1 MAEMN
6 KIQSFKTF
14 SQLKAEE
21 KEIQLQEEAK
31 GKREQ
36 LITKIGE
43 TLAEMDITSFDELS
57 EEQKQALI
65 AKLFNEEI
73 KEVEAEESIEE
84 GNAFIFAA
92 AKAKQDGKSEF
103 EFNGKTYKVTLK
115 KDTGLKESYQLL
127 ITEATRWQF
136 GIIDKA
142 GNIES
147 NYVHFDGYPSSV
159 IPQIKGMDAKKVRE
173 ILKNSEMGGMSSL
186 TEPYNDSQE
195 STINKGTVKN
205 IKKYLKEVESGAG
218 AEYVYLFDEKSGKW
232 VGADTYVDKD
242 LKPVDQIEES
252 VVTEA
257 NYSLSKLE
265 DMGFKAGEDYF
276 EKVKALLKN
285 GPDLKAYKNG
295 FTQGF
300 VDNAAA
306 YGVKESVVTEGAK
319 EDALYKKQQLAR
331 LKDAKKDSESTKRLL
346 ALQQKQTQARIK
358 KANEEE
364 SVVTEGK
371 KVKVTK
377 KDIEDIEDSGN
388 IDIAYR
394 KAMAILTSLVE
405 SVVTEGKDDFMARY
419 KDTNINLKKGYKHL
433 NDEELNQLYLELG
446 EFIADNKLKVKDATL
461 VFESEVTE
469 AEVKS
474 DEDFKEYAETVL
486 KKAFG
491 EDYDEA
497 KAGEVI
503 NGLTSKYSGDYGAMV
518 GALQSSLD

>member
-31 GKREQ
+31 GKRDQ
-36 LITKIGE
+36 LVAKISE

-57 EEQKQALI
+57 EEQKKALV

-73 KEVEAEESIEE
+73 KEVEAEEVEAEKSIEE

-92 AKAKQDGKSEF
+92 AKAKQAGESEF
-103 EFNGKTYKVTLK
+103 EFKGKTYKVTLK
-115 KDTGLKESYQLL
+115 ADVGLKESYQLL

-159 IPQIKGMDAKKVRE
+159 LPQIKGMDAKKVRE
-173 ILKNSEMGGMSSL
+173 ILKNSEMGGMSTL
-186 TEPYNDSQE
+186 EKPYNDSEE

-232 VGADTYVDKD
+232 VGADTYVDKA

-276 EKVKALLKN
+276 EKVKGLLKN
-285 GPDLKAYKNG
+285 GPDLKAYKKG

-306 YGVKESVVTEGAK
+306 YGVKESVVTEGKTLKKGDKVKFKDGSSIYIVGPKGDGYDYKDGREIGHHPREWFDMMLSTGKAMIESNVQESVVTEAK
-319 EDALYKKQQLAR
+319 GFKNTEDFEAF
-331 LKDAKKDSESTKRLL
+331 LKEIDSMPE
-346 ALQQKQTQARIK
+346 AQIK
-358 KANEEE
+358 KIMGRDYIDTPGFYEDEKDDYEDVIDFMMSNMGRKEFEKLQDWWENNVEE
-364 SVVTEGK
+364 SVVTE
-371 KVKVTK
+371 
-377 KDIEDIEDSGN
+377 
-388 IDIAYR
+388 
-394 KAMAILTSLVE
+394 
-405 SVVTEGKDDFMARY
+405 
-419 KDTNINLKKGYKHL
+419 
-433 NDEELNQLYLELG
+433 
-446 EFIADNKLKVKDATL
+446 
-461 VFESEVTE
+461 
-469 AEVKS
+469 AEIKS
-474 DEDFKEYAETVL
+474 DDEFKEYAETVL

-503 NGLTSKYSGDYGAMV
+503 DGLTSKYSGDYGAMV

>member
-14 SQLKAEE
+14 SQLKAEQ

-57 EEQKQALI
+57 EEQKQTLV

-73 KEVEAEESIEE
+73 KEIEAEESKSENSIKE

-127 ITEATRWQF
+127 ITESTRWQF

-142 GNIES
+142 GKIES
-147 NYVHFDGYPSSV
+147 NYVHYDGYPSSV
-159 IPQIKGMDAKKVRE
+159 LPQIKGMDAKKVRE

-195 STINKGTVKN
+195 STIATGTVKN
-205 IKKYLKEVESGAG
+205 IKKYLKEVEDKAG
-218 AEYVYLFDEKSGKW
+218 AEYVYLFDERIGKW
-232 VGADTYVDKD
+232 VGADTYTDKD

-265 DMGFKAGEDYF
+265 DMGFSAGEDYF

-306 YGVKESVVTEGAK
+306 YGIKESVVTEGAK

-358 KANEEE
+358 KANEDE
-364 SVVTEGK
+364 
-371 KVKVTK
+371 
-377 KDIEDIEDSGN
+377 
-388 IDIAYR
+388 
-394 KAMAILTSLVE
+394 SLV
-405 SVVTEGKDDFMARY
+405 
-419 KDTNINLKKGYKHL
+419 N
-433 NDEELNQLYLELG
+433 
-446 EFIADNKLKVKDATL
+446 
-461 VFESEVTE
+461 E
-469 AEVKS
+469 AEIKS
-474 DEDFKEYAETVL
+474 DDEFKEYAETVL

-518 GALQSSLD
+518 GALQSSLG

>member
-36 LITKIGE
+36 LVTKIGE

-57 EEQKQALI
+57 EEQKKALV

-73 KEVEAEESIEE
+73 KEVETEESEAEKSIEE

-115 KDTGLKESYQLL
+115 KDTGLKESYNLL
-127 ITEATRWQF
+127 ITEGTRWQF

-159 IPQIKGMDAKKVRE
+159 IPQIKGMDSKQVRS
-173 ILKNSEMGGMSSL
+173 ILKDSEMGGMRSL
-186 TEPYNDSQE
+186 KEPYNDSQE
-195 STINKGTVKN
+195 STITTGTVKN

-232 VGADTYVDKD
+232 VGADTYVDKA

-257 NYSLSKLE
+257 E
-265 DMGFKAGEDYF
+265 
-276 EKVKALLKN
+276 
-285 GPDLKAYKNG
+285 
-295 FTQGF
+295 
-300 VDNAAA
+300 
-306 YGVKESVVTEGAK
+306 
-319 EDALYKKQQLAR
+319 
-331 LKDAKKDSESTKRLL
+331 
-346 ALQQKQTQARIK
+346 I
-358 KANEEE
+358 
-364 SVVTEGK
+364 
-371 KVKVTK
+371 
-377 KDIEDIEDSGN
+377 
-388 IDIAYR
+388 
-394 KAMAILTSLVE
+394 
-405 SVVTEGKDDFMARY
+405 
-419 KDTNINLKKGYKHL
+419 
-433 NDEELNQLYLELG
+433 
-446 EFIADNKLKVKDATL
+446 
-461 VFESEVTE
+461 
-469 AEVKS
+469 KS
-474 DEDFKEYAETVL
+474 DDEFKEYAETVL

-497 KAGEVI
+497 KAGKVI
-503 NGLTSKYSGDYGAMV
+503 DGLISKYSGDYGAMV

>member
-36 LITKIGE
+36 LVTKIGE

-57 EEQKQALI
+57 EEQKKALV

-73 KEVEAEESIEE
+73 KEVEVEAEESKAEKSIEE

-92 AKAKQDGKSEF
+92 AKAKAEGKEDF
-103 EFNGKTYKVTLK
+103 EFNGKSYKVTLK
-115 KDTGLKESYQLL
+115 KDTGLKESVQLL

-136 GIIDKA
+136 GIIDKT
-142 GNIES
+142 GKIES
-147 NYVHFDGYPSSV
+147 NYVHYDGYPSSV
-159 IPQIKGMDAKKVRE
+159 LPQIKGMNAKEVRS
-173 ILKNSEMGGMSSL
+173 ILKDSEMGGMSTL
-186 TEPYNDSQE
+186 ENPYNDSKE
-195 STINKGTVKN
+195 STITTGTVKN
-205 IKKYLKEVESGAG
+205 IKKYLKDIENSAG

-232 VGADTYVDKD
+232 VGADTYVDKA

-276 EKVKALLKN
+276 EKVKGLLKN
-285 GPDLKAYKNG
+285 GPDLKAYKKG

-306 YGVKESVVTEGAK
+306 YGVKESVVNEATKPTEVKAAEKALKLKSEEHFDLDGVWLIGAQDK
-319 EDALYKKQQLAR
+319 VQFQWSSEYGGYSVGDENGTELYNGTDLKAAVKAYKKA
-331 LKDAKKDSESTKRLL
+331 
-346 ALQQKQTQARIK
+346 I
-358 KANEEE
+358 NE
-364 SVVTEGK
+364 SV
-371 KVKVTK
+371 
-377 KDIEDIEDSGN
+377 N
-388 IDIAYR
+388 
-394 KAMAILTSLVE
+394 
-405 SVVTEGKDDFMARY
+405 
-419 KDTNINLKKGYKHL
+419 
-433 NDEELNQLYLELG
+433 
-446 EFIADNKLKVKDATL
+446 
-461 VFESEVTE
+461 E
-469 AEVKS
+469 AEIKS
-474 DEDFKEYAETVL
+474 DDEFKEYAETVL

-491 EDYDEA
+491 EDYDEN
-497 KAGEVI
+497 KAGDVI
-503 NGLTSKYSGDYGAMV
+503 DGLISKYSSDYGAMV

>member
-31 GKREQ
+31 GKRDQ
-36 LITKIGE
+36 LVAKIGE

-57 EEQKQALI
+57 EEQKKALV

-73 KEVEAEESIEE
+73 KEVEAEEVEAEKSIEE

-92 AKAKQDGKSEF
+92 AKAKQAGESEF
-103 EFNGKTYKVTLK
+103 EFKGKTYKVTLK
-115 KDTGLKESYQLL
+115 ADVGLKESYQLL

-159 IPQIKGMDAKKVRE
+159 LPQIKGMDAKKVRE
-173 ILKNSEMGGMSSL
+173 ILKNSEMGGMSTL
-186 TEPYNDSQE
+186 EKPYNDSEE

-232 VGADTYVDKD
+232 VGADTYVDKA

-276 EKVKALLKN
+276 EKVKGLLKN
-285 GPDLKAYKNG
+285 GPDLKAYKKG

-306 YGVKESVVTEGAK
+306 YGVKESVVTEGK
-319 EDALYKKQQLAR
+319 TLKKGDKVKFKDGSSIYIVGPKGDGYDYKDGREIGHHPREWFDMMLSTGKAMIESNVQESVVTEASYKVGDTISVT
-331 LKDAKKDSESTKRLL
+331 LKGGNKV
-346 ALQQKQTQARIK
+346 IK
-358 KANEEE
+358 GKVEKLNPLKVRTGPTDVVTLGNHLIQSIEE
-364 SVVTEGK
+364 SVVTE
-371 KVKVTK
+371 
-377 KDIEDIEDSGN
+377 
-388 IDIAYR
+388 
-394 KAMAILTSLVE
+394 
-405 SVVTEGKDDFMARY
+405 
-419 KDTNINLKKGYKHL
+419 
-433 NDEELNQLYLELG
+433 
-446 EFIADNKLKVKDATL
+446 
-461 VFESEVTE
+461 
-469 AEVKS
+469 AEIKS
-474 DEDFKEYAETVL
+474 DDEFKEYAETVL

-503 NGLTSKYSGDYGAMV
+503 DGLISKYSGDYGAMV

>member
-36 LITKIGE
+36 LVTKISE

-57 EEQKQALI
+57 EEQKKALV

-73 KEVEAEESIEE
+73 KEVEAEESKDEKSIEE

-115 KDTGLKESYQLL
+115 KDTGLKESYNLL

-159 IPQIKGMDAKKVRE
+159 IPQIKGMDAKQVRS
-173 ILKNSEMGGMSSL
+173 ILKNSEMGGMSTL
-186 TEPYNDSQE
+186 EKPYNDSQE

-252 VVTEA
+252 VVTEK
-257 NYSLSKLE
+257 NFGLSKLE

-276 EKVKALLKN
+276 EKVKGLLKN
-285 GPDLKAYKNG
+285 GPDLKAYKKG

-306 YGVKESVVTEGAK
+306 YGVKESVVTEAS
-319 EDALYKKQQLAR
+319 YKVGDTISVT
-331 LKDAKKDSESTKRLL
+331 LKGGNKV
-346 ALQQKQTQARIK
+346 IK
-358 KANEEE
+358 GKVEKLNPLKVRTGPTDVVTLGNHLIQSIEE
-364 SVVTEGK
+364 SV
-371 KVKVTK
+371 
-377 KDIEDIEDSGN
+377 
-388 IDIAYR
+388 
-394 KAMAILTSLVE
+394 
-405 SVVTEGKDDFMARY
+405 
-419 KDTNINLKKGYKHL
+419 
-433 NDEELNQLYLELG
+433 
-446 EFIADNKLKVKDATL
+446 
-461 VFESEVTE
+461 VTE

-491 EDYDEA
+491 EDYDEN

-503 NGLTSKYSGDYGAMV
+503 DGLISKYSGDYGAMV
-518 GALQSSLD
+518 GALQASLD